1 MEDKLYFS
9 FISGYLAYFQ
19 CLQSAVLG
27 IFGFIGCLH
36 GHVNSAAYR
45 TGQRQ
50 RQT

>member
-9 FISGYLAYFQ
+9 FAAGYLVCFQ

-36 GHVNSAAYR
+36 GRVNSAAYC